1 MAQELTF
8 FDDSSGVE
16 LVLRA
21 GTEAK
26 GESPGIATATHR
38 NGTRSGYWDPN
49 WSQNILV
56 YI

>member
-1 MAQELTF
+1 MAQELTY

-26 GESPGIATATHR
+26 GESPGTAAATHR
-38 NGTRSGYWDPN
+38 NGTRSGY
-49 WSQNILV
+49 
-56 YI
+56 